1 VNFLS
6 SAQRLHLELGR
17 SGSGPTS
24 ITGASNANLRLF
36 YAIADAWRE
45 IQTDPMG
52 WAWMRRSFDVPLV
65 SGLDSIAGVAS
76 GLVDFGRWRMPDD
89 WYDLMAYD
97 PTASPTQKWK
107 VKYVPRDQ
115 FMRQYKD
122 NPPAAAGPQ
131 YWTIGLSNE
140 IIFSPSAD
148 KDYQIA
154 GEYFI
159 APTELAI
166 DADVPDMPSQFHM
179 INVWKAMV
187 QVAQFDAAPE
197 NVSRANDKY
206 EEMLSSLML
215 DQGPGLTINARPLA

>member
-24 ITGASNANLRLF
+24 ITGASNSNLRLF

-52 WAWMRRSFDVPLV
+52 WAWMRRDFDITLGA
-65 SGLDSIAGVAS
+65 GLDTVAGVAA
-76 GLVDFGRWRMPDD
+76 GLTDFGRWRKPDD

-107 VKYVPRDQ
+107 VKYVERDK

-140 IIFSPSAD
+140 LIFAPAAD
-148 KDYQIA
+148 ITYQIA

-159 APTELAI
+159 APEELVA
-166 DADVPDMPSQFHM
+166 DADTPSMPVQFHM
-179 INVWKAMV
+179 AVVWKAML
-187 QVAQFDAAPE
+187 QIAQFDAAPE

-206 EEMLSSLML
+206 EEILSSLML